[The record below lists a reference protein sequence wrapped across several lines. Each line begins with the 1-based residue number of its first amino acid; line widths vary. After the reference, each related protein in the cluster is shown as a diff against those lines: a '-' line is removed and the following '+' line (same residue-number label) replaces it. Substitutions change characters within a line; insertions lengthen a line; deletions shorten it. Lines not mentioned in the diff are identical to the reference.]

1 MPLFRAS
8 PLFRDTRTRNAES
21 SPIPAPA
28 EGCCNGITCPGN
40 LQVQI
45 TGIISYMFMTC
56 VHGGIRSGRQLG
68 DTGWYFMILWLL
80 VTLYWY
86 HMCMTVDYLY
96 IYIHTYMYL
105 YVHDIWWSLA
115 VCVCICVLVSQSWY
129 LLFELQH
136 VFLLWPA
143 PPPPGFNLS
152 MTTVCMCV
160 CLGSVIMIL
169 VVWITAC
176 FFCSDLPPLQVS
188 I

>member
-8 PLFRDTRTRNAES
+8 PLFRDTSTRNAES

-56 VHGGIRSGRQLG
+56 VHGGITSGWQLG
-68 DTGWYFMILWLL
+68 DTGWYFIILWLL
-80 VTLYWY
+80 VILYWY

-105 YVHDIWWSLA
+105 YVHDTWWSLA

-136 VFLLWPA
+136 VFLFWPA
-143 PPPPGFNLS
+143 PTPSGFNLS

-160 CLGSVIMIL
+160 FGSVIMIL

-176 FFCSDLPPLQVS
+176 FFVLTCPHLSRFQF
-188 I
+188 